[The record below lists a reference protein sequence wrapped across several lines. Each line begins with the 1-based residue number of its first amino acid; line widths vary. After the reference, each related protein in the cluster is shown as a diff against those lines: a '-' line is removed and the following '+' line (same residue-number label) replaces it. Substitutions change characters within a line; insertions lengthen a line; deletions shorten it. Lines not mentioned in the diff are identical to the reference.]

1 MKTSLRPVPVSEP
14 RRPRLRAVSS
24 AVMLRDLRREYAGRE
39 VVRGV
44 SLEIRE
50 GEIFGLLDPNGVGK
64 THCSP

>member
-1 MKTSLRPVPVSEP
+1 MKTSLRSVPLSEL

-50 GEIFGLLDPNGVGK
+50 G
-64 THCSP
+64 